1 MKRGKM
7 RWIGLPLLLL
17 LTMALA
23 TVTASAEAGTQ
34 EVNDWQEFKQAMS
47 TDGDAAIVLTGDVKQ
62 EEKIEIKGNKN
73 LDLNGHTYDSGDR
86 QRGFIVRG
94 TLTIRDSSG
103 DDSGRFI
110 GGWEKGITVPS
121 GARLNIHG
129 GTFSTGSSSGYV
141 LLSIE
146 PGGKCSMDGGVL
158 SGNRYAAVL
167 KEGENGGGVL
177 ELSGGAKIIKN
188 GVGVNIENNV
198 LRLADGDHYYYSSLV
213 LKGGPVTIDQ
223 NGQNVFAVGQI
234 FPGHPKECRPIQ
246 IQGDITGSRIGFQGD
261 RRPIAMTN
269 GYSEH
274 NSAPAETWFFP
285 DDASQA
291 ITMENGEL
299 FLKNKSDASTEVE
312 AGTWAELAEAIGS
325 AGESGTRTTIRLT
338 KDISPGS
345 HDSQIAIGTGADIE
359 IDLKGHTI
367 DRGLT
372 AVDDSGHIFV
382 NGGALSL
389 TSSAGTGK
397 LTGGYAQQG
406 GAIYNGGILSLNSVE
421 IAGNKA
427 EKAGGGIFNTT
438 NGTVSLLNCTV
449 RENEA
454 GTAED
459 RGLGADIYNE
469 GTLRMGDSRT
479 GGGTSIKAGEIF
491 LADETAIQFAGALN
505 APEKESDRIG
515 VIPGIFEKQTEPGED
530 AVSIPFTMNYGLHN
544 RENHPGDCFFIADEE
559 LAKDHRVAWDDA
571 RKEVVLLDPSSGTV
585 NITYDPNGGSG
596 EAKTIEEKAT
606 YGEALV
612 NMPGGDL
619 FGAPSDAM
627 KFAGWLVGDQ
637 VYQPNESVWFDR
649 DTTVKACWKTKPA
662 LTIVAT
668 SVDGTGEEADGLP
681 ESLTISGIE
690 SGTTLR
696 DALKE
701 ENGEYKKEITDRFT
715 KEGYTLAR
723 FAPAPLDRYKTWADM
738 PNDTD
743 SSDFM
748 STAITGDTML
758 YAVMAKTLDGAS
770 LEIEVPACGT
780 EVVKNETGN
789 PSAAENAPRV
799 FLPETGDYEI
809 ESSEK
814 NPYSCYWSKGDRA
827 DTPFYG
833 AIEGSAEYKA
843 CIRLIPKAGLVFTEH
858 PQIRVTGGT
867 YIEEG
872 ISPWDALNQVLYVN
886 LTVRAIHGKMT
897 EEKQV
902 DATCTKDGHLAG
914 WTCAVCGGHFKD
926 AAGKEGIGPQDWL
939 IPATGHTPGT
949 EKIENEK
956 KATCTEAGSYDLT
969 VRCKTCKEIMY
980 QNHETIAPL
989 GHSWEETVTDPTCE
1003 MAGEKVSVCGTCG
1016 AKKEPEVIP
1025 ALGHDWGEWE
1035 VVIEPTSK
1043 TEGKAVRICKRCM
1056 KQDADEKTIPA
1067 TTHRHNLVYIDPVEP
1082 TCTEPGNIGY
1092 WHCKGKADSCGKF
1105 FEDRRGITELEESD
1119 TVIPI
1124 SHKWNQGEVTKEPSC
1139 TLEGTRTYTCQVAGC
1154 GETRT
1159 EVIEPIGHAQGEP
1172 EEVKI
1177 QEVSCTRAGYAY
1189 ISYRCKNCG
1198 ESLHRELKTYPA
1210 SGHEWNEGKIT
1221 REATAEAEGE
1231 KLYTCKTCGAT
1242 KAEAIPKIEPAPSD
1256 GDSQQDGK
1264 VQPAVKKAQPMSVKA
1279 KTVKLKAKKLKKK
1292 KQTIARKKAITVT
1305 KAQGKVTYKKVKV
1318 NKKKYAKKFTI
1329 NKKTGKITVKKGVK
1343 KGLYKM
1349 TVKVSA
1355 AGNGTYKAGAK
1366 SVVVKIR
1373 VR

>member
-1 MKRGKM
+1 MNKGKM
-7 RWIGLPLLLL
+7 KWIGLPLLLL

-23 TVTASAEAGTQ
+23 TVTASAEAGPQ
-34 EVNDWQEFKQAMS
+34 EVNDWQGFKQAMS
-47 TDGDAAIVLTGDVKQ
+47 ADGNAAVVLTGDVKQ

-86 QRGFIVRG
+86 QRGFIVQG
-94 TLTIRDSSG
+94 TLTIKDSSG

-110 GGWEKGITVPS
+110 GGWEKGITVPA

-129 GTFSTGSSSGYV
+129 GTFSTGSSSGYA

-188 GVGVNIENNV
+188 GVGVYIENNV
-198 LRLADGDHYYYSSLV
+198 LKLADGDHYYYSSLV
-213 LKGGPVTIDQ
+213 LNGGPVTIDQ

-246 IQGDITGSRIGFQGD
+246 IKGDITGSRIGFQGD

-274 NSAPAETWFFP
+274 NSAPAGTWFFP
-285 DDASQA
+285 DDANQA
-291 ITMENGEL
+291 IAMESKEI
-299 FLKNKSDASTEVE
+299 FLKDKADVCAETE
-312 AGTWAELAEAIGS
+312 AGTWTELAEAIGS

-338 KDISPGS
+338 KDIAPGS
-345 HDSQIAIGTGADIE
+345 RDSQIAIGKGADVE

-372 AVDDSGHIFV
+372 AVDDNGHIFV

-389 TSSAGTGK
+389 TSSVGTGK
-397 LTGGYAQQG
+397 LTGGYAQEG

-427 EKAGGGIFNTT
+427 EKAGGGIFNAA
-438 NGTVSLLNCTV
+438 NGSVSLLNCTV
-449 RENEA
+449 RGNEA

-505 APEKESDRIG
+505 VPEKESDRIG

-559 LAKDHRVAWDDA
+559 LAKDHRIAWDDT
-571 RKEVVLLDPSSGTV
+571 RKEVVLLDEFSGKIIV
-585 NITYDPNGGSG
+585 TYDPNGG
-596 EAKTIEEKAT
+596 
-606 YGEALV
+606 
-612 NMPGGDL
+612 GGDSYVFEDEDISYGKAYIRL
-619 FGAPSDAM
+619 NANTFDPPAED
-627 KFAGWLVGDQ
+627 KEFAGWLVGDEL
-637 VYQPNESVWFDR
+637 YQPDDLVCFDR
-649 DTTVKACWKTKPA
+649 DTVVKASWKNKPA

-668 SVDGTGEEADGLP
+668 SVDGTGDEAKGLP
-681 ESLTISGIE
+681 ESMTVKGIE
-690 SGTTLR
+690 TGTTIR

-701 ENGEYKKEITDRFT
+701 ANGEYKKEITDHFVG
-715 KEGYTLAR
+715 EGYTLAR
-723 FAPAPLDRYKTWADM
+723 FLPAPLDAYRTWAEM
-738 PNDTD
+738 PGNTD
-743 SSDFM
+743 SSGFM
-748 STAITGDTML
+748 STAITEDTVI
-758 YAVMAKTLDGAS
+758 YAIMAKTLDAAN

-780 EVVKNETGN
+780 KVVKDESGN
-789 PSAAENAPRV
+789 PSAAENAPRI
-799 FLPETGDYEI
+799 FLPKTGDYEI
-809 ESSEK
+809 EASEN

-833 AIEGSAEYKA
+833 TIEGGAEYKV
-843 CIRLIPKAGLVFTEH
+843 CIRLIPKAGLVFAEH
-858 PQIRVTGGT
+858 PQIKVTGGT
-867 YIEEG
+867 YLEEG
-872 ISPWDALNQVLYVN
+872 ISPWDALNQVLYVS
-886 LTVRAIHGKMT
+886 LTVRASHGKMT

-939 IPATGHTPGT
+939 IPATGHTPK
-949 EKIENEK
+949 EKEPENK
-956 KATCTEAGSYDLT
+956 KEASCTEEGGYDLT
-969 VRCKTCKEIMY
+969 VYCTTCKEILY
-980 QNHETIAPL
+980 QKHETIAPL
-989 GHSWEETVTDPTCE
+989 GHKWEESVKNPDCE
-1003 MAGEKVSVCGTCG
+1003 SAGEKVFACKTCG
-1016 AKKEPEVIP
+1016 AKKQPEIIP
-1025 ALGHDWGEWE
+1025 ALGHDWSDWE
-1035 VVIEPTSK
+1035 IIIEPTPT
-1043 TEGKAVRICKRCM
+1043 TEGRAVRICKRCM
-1056 KQDADEKTIPA
+1056 KQDENEKEIPA
-1067 TTHRHNLVYIDPVEP
+1067 TTHQHHLVYIDPAEP

-1092 WHCKGKADSCGKF
+1092 WYCDKEDCRKR

-1119 TVIPI
+1119 TIIPAN
-1124 SHKWNQGEVTKEPSC
+1124 HKWNQGEVTAEPSC
-1139 TLEGTRTYTCQVAGC
+1139 TLEGIRTYTCQAAGC

-1159 EVIEPIGHAQGEP
+1159 EVIEPIGHAQGKP

-1177 QEVSCTRAGYAY
+1177 QDASCTRPGYAY
-1189 ISYRCKNCG
+1189 LSYRCKNCG
-1198 ESLHRELKTYPA
+1198 ESLTRVLKTYPA

-1231 KLYTCKTCGAT
+1231 KLYTCNVCGAT
-1242 KAEAIPKIEPAPSD
+1242 KAEAIPKIGPAPS
-1256 GDSQQDGK
+1256 GDNSQQDGK
-1264 VQPAVKKAQPMSVKA
+1264 VQPAAKKAQPMTVKA

-1292 KQTIARKKAITVT
+1292 KQTVARKKAMTI
-1305 KAQGKVTYKKVKV
+1305 KNARGKLTFKKVKV
-1318 NKKKYAKKFTI
+1318 NKKKYAKKFI
-1329 NKKTGKITVKKGVK
+1329 VNKKTGKITVKKGVK
-1343 KGLYKM
+1343 KGLYKV
-1349 TVKVSA
+1349 TVKVRA
-1355 AGNGTYKAGAK
+1355 AGNGTYKAGSK
-1366 SVVVKIR
+1366 TVVVKIR